1 MKLFTKILTILFAFL
16 ALFIGTEAFA
26 ATPSLMDGAGLLQKA
41 EQQAVSDALRE
52 VEKKHNVR
60 IGVVTVKGVNG
71 DVGQFANQVLD
82 RAYTD
87 GQNGNLVLVLSM
99 AERDW
104 YISTDN
110 TMRQKI
116 TDDEGIN
123 YLSESFLPSFGA
135 DKYAEGFKNFALRA
149 DEMLTYYETEGE
161 AYDPSAEFSPF
172 SLVVALILAALAGM
186 GVRAGLIKSMSNV
199 YPEPAASAYLDRDS
213 FKLTE
218 SDDTYLYTTVSRR
231 RKPKNNNN
239 GHSSSNG
246 SHGGGGGKF

>member
-1 MKLFTKILTILFAFL
+1 MKLFTKLLTILFALL
-16 ALFIGTEAFA
+16 ALFCGAEAFA

-41 EQQAVSDALRE
+41 EQQEVSNALRE
-52 VEKKHNVR
+52 VEKKHHVR

-116 TDDEGIN
+116 IDGEGID
-123 YLSESFLPSFGA
+123 YLSESFLPAFSENQ
-135 DKYAEGFKNFALRA
+135 YAQGFKKFAARA
-149 DEMLTYYETEGE
+149 DEMLTYYETEGT

-172 SLVVALILAALAGM
+172 SLAVALILAGLAGF
-186 GVRAGLIKSMSNV
+186 GVRAALIKSMSNV

-218 SDDTYLYTTVSRR
+218 SDDTYLYTNVTRR
-231 RKPKNNNN
+231 RKPKNNSSS
-239 GHSSSNG
+239 HSSSDG

>member
-1 MKLFTKILTILFAFL
+1 MKLFTKLLTILFAFL
-16 ALFIGTEAFA
+16 ALFCGAEAFA

-41 EQQAVSDALRE
+41 EQQEVSNALRE
-52 VEKKHNVR
+52 VEKKHHVR

-71 DVGQFANQVLD
+71 DVGQFADQVLD

-99 AERDW
+99 AGRDW

-116 TDDEGIN
+116 IDGEGVN
-123 YLSESFLPSFGA
+123 YLSESFLPAFGENN
-135 DKYAEGFKNFALRA
+135 YAAGFKKFAARA

-161 AYDPSAEFSPF
+161 AYDPSAEFDPF
-172 SLVVALILAALAGM
+172 ALVVALILATLAGM
-186 GVRAGLIKSMSNV
+186 SVRAGLIKSMSNV

-231 RKPKNNNN
+231 PKPRNNDN
-239 GHSSSNG
+239 GHG
-246 SHGGGGGKF
+246 PGGGGHGGGGGKF

>member
-1 MKLFTKILTILFAFL
+1 MKSITKILTILFAFL
-16 ALFIGTEAFA
+16 AILVGMEATA
-26 ATPSLMDGAGLLQKA
+26 ATPSLMDGAGLLQKN
-41 EQQAVSDALRE
+41 EQREITNLLQE
-52 VEKKHNVR
+52 VEKKHHVR

-82 RAYTD
+82 RAYQD
-87 GQNGNLVLVLSM
+87 GEAGNLVLVLSM

-110 TMRQKI
+110 NMRQKI
-116 TDDEGIN
+116 IDGEGID
-123 YLSESFLPSFGA
+123 YLSESFLPAFSENQ
-135 DKYAEGFKNFALRA
+135 YAQGFKKFAACA
-149 DEMLTYYETEGE
+149 DEMLTYYETEGT

-172 SLVVALILAALAGM
+172 SLAVALILAGLAGF
-186 GVRAGLIKSMSNV
+186 GVRAALIKSMSNV

-218 SDDTYLYTTVSRR
+218 SDDTYLYTNVTRR
-231 RKPKNNNN
+231 RKPKNNSSS
-239 GHSSSNG
+239 HSSSDG

>member
-1 MKLFTKILTILFAFL
+1 MKLFTKIMTVLFAF
-16 ALFIGTEAFA
+16 FAFFFGSQAMA
-26 ATPSLMDGAGLLQKA
+26 ATPSLMDGAGLLQKT
-41 EQQAVSDALRE
+41 EQQEISNALRE
-52 VEKKHNVR
+52 VEKKHHVR

-87 GQNGNLVLVLSM
+87 GKAGNLVLVLSM

-116 TDDEGIN
+116 IDGEGID
-123 YLSESFLPSFGA
+123 YLSESFLPSFGEN
-135 DKYAEGFKNFALRA
+135 KYAEGFKNFALRA
-149 DEMLTYYETEGE
+149 DEMLTYYEKEGE

-172 SLVVALILAALAGM
+172 ALVVALILAALAGM
-186 GVRAGLIKSMSNV
+186 GVRTGLIKSMSNV
-199 YPEPAASAYLDRDS
+199 YPEPEASAYLDRDS
-213 FKLTE
+213 FKLTD

-239 GHSSSNG
+239 GHSASDG

>member
-16 ALFIGTEAFA
+16 ALFIGTEAIA
-26 ATPSLMDGAGLLQKA
+26 ATPSLMDDAGLLQKS

-116 TDDEGIN
+116 TDDEGIY
-123 YLSESFLPSFGA
+123 YLSESFLPAFGENN
-135 DKYAEGFKNFALRA
+135 YAAGFKKFAACA

-161 AYDPSAEFSPF
+161 AYDPSAQFSPF